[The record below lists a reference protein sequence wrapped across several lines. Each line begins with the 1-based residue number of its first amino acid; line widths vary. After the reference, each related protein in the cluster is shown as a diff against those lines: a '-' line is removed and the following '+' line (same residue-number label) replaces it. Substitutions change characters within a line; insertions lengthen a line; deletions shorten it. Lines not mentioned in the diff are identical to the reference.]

1 MSNEVGGMTRCIVFV
16 VGFASILVGCSWL
29 GLGKLKC
36 EDPEIYT
43 NSGEIAPVQVP
54 DDLSLPDEG
63 ESLEIPPELGESGVA
78 QMRGPCL
85 ESPPEYF
92 EGREAG

>member
-1 MSNEVGGMTRCIVFV
+1 MSNKVGGVTRCVVFV
-16 VGFASILVGCSWL
+16 VGFASILVGCSRL

-54 DDLSLPDEG
+54 NDLSLPDEG
-63 ESLEIPPELGESGVA
+63 ESLEIPPELSERGVA